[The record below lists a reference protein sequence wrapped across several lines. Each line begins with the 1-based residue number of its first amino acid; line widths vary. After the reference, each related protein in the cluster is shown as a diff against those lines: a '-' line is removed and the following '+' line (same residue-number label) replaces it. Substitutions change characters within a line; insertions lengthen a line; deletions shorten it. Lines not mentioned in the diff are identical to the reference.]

1 MKLINYFK
9 VNQINFINIL
19 TILLIGFFLRL
30 YYLFTKTGNIF
41 QANLGGD
48 SCYHYNVALNI
59 SQGIGPK
66 TSYIFSYWFPH
77 ESIPAVTD
85 LYGPGYHYFLSLFLL
100 VKDEFISLRISSL
113 VVGMCSILLAYI
125 IGKKIHSTFLGY
137 LSALVI
143 CFNFFHIE
151 NSTVIM
157 RENFTLLIVQLFF
170 LNLFYLKKNKLLF
183 SSIGIIIG
191 YSAMTSAIWMILSI
205 IFMFYLIANYEI
217 KKKEIFFNILLTF
230 IFFMIT
236 IFPWAKISLDYFGK
250 MLFSYT
256 SYYPYVNDWG
266 LMMSERGLP
275 NVTNFWSEID
285 IVQYL
290 KTHFYWGINNI
301 YKFCLMLFP
310 TFAFPASFILI
321 PLILIGSYQ
330 LKFNGYLL
338 LLFTVLYFFA
348 LSFGSYGMKGI
359 LWPRHFMPFL
369 ATTSILMSFG
379 FIFIYHQLIK
389 FNIINKYL
397 TLFTGYKFY
406 KLVFLIPIIITLV
419 GIEVKDSFWERD
431 SSQFYKFGNKIKEY
445 TNINDVI
452 MYANSVPDAWC
463 VTKRKIVQDP
473 AFYKKNT
480 SNRILEEVRR
490 FDVDYLLVDV
500 SDQIY
505 ERGKDI
511 VGAIKFYN
519 QLELE
524 EIFSDEKNGYHFYK
538 IENKR

>member
-30 YYLFTKTGNIF
+30 YYLFAKTGNIF

-113 VVGMCSILLAYI
+113 VIGMCSILLAYI

-157 RENFTLLIVQLFF
+157 RENFNLLIVQLFF

-191 YSAMTSAIWMILSI
+191 YSAMTSAIWMILAI
-205 IFMFYLIANYEI
+205 IFIFYLIANYEI
-217 KKKEIFFNILLTF
+217 KKTDIFFNILVTS

-301 YKFCLMLFP
+301 YKFCLVLFP

-330 LKFNGYLL
+330 LKLNGYLL
-338 LLFTVLYFFA
+338 LLFTVLYFFV

-379 FIFIYHQLIK
+379 FIFIYHKLIK

-505 ERGKDI
+505 QRGKDI
-511 VGAIKFYN
+511 GGAIKFYN

-524 EIFSDEKNGYHFYK
+524 KIFSDEKNGYHFYK
-538 IENKR
+538 IANKH

>member
-1 MKLINYFK
+1 
-9 VNQINFINIL
+9 
-19 TILLIGFFLRL
+19 
-30 YYLFTKTGNIF
+30 
-41 QANLGGD
+41 
-48 SCYHYNVALNI
+48 
-59 SQGIGPK
+59 
-66 TSYIFSYWFPH
+66 
-77 ESIPAVTD
+77 
-85 LYGPGYHYFLSLFLL
+85 
-100 VKDEFISLRISSL
+100 
-113 VVGMCSILLAYI
+113 
-125 IGKKIHSTFLGY
+125 
-137 LSALVI
+137 
-143 CFNFFHIE
+143 
-151 NSTVIM
+151 
-157 RENFTLLIVQLFF
+157 
-170 LNLFYLKKNKLLF
+170 
-183 SSIGIIIG
+183 
-191 YSAMTSAIWMILSI
+191 
-205 IFMFYLIANYEI
+205 
-217 KKKEIFFNILLTF
+217 
-230 IFFMIT
+230 
-236 IFPWAKISLDYFGK
+236 
-250 MLFSYT
+250 
-256 SYYPYVNDWG
+256 
-266 LMMSERGLP
+266 
-275 NVTNFWSEID
+275 
-285 IVQYL
+285 
-290 KTHFYWGINNI
+290 
-301 YKFCLMLFP
+301 MLFP

-406 KLVFLIPIIITLV
+406 KLVFLIPIIITVV

-480 SNRILEEVRR
+480 SNRILEEVKR

-505 ERGKDI
+505 QRGKDI

>member
-30 YYLFTKTGNIF
+30 YYLFAKTGNIF

-113 VVGMCSILLAYI
+113 VIGMCSILLAYI

-157 RENFTLLIVQLFF
+157 RENFNLLIVQLFF

-191 YSAMTSAIWMILSI
+191 YSAMTSAIWMILAI
-205 IFMFYLIANYEI
+205 IFIFYLIANYEI
-217 KKKEIFFNILLTF
+217 KKTDIFFNILVTS

-301 YKFCLMLFP
+301 YKFCLVLFP

-330 LKFNGYLL
+330 LKLNGYLL
-338 LLFTVLYFFA
+338 LLFTVLYFFV

-406 KLVFLIPIIITLV
+406 KLVFLIPIIITLA
-419 GIEVKDSFWERD
+419 GIEIKDSFWERD

-505 ERGKDI
+505 QRGKDI
-511 VGAIKFYN
+511 GGAIKFYN

-524 EIFSDEKNGYHFYK
+524 KIFSDEKNGYHFYK
-538 IENKR
+538 IANKH

>member
-1 MKLINYFK
+1 MKLKNLLK
-9 VNQINFINIL
+9 LNQKNFLNIFSV
-19 TILLIGFFLRL
+19 LLIGFFLRL
-30 YYLFTKTGNIF
+30 YYLFAKTGNIF

-59 SQGIGPK
+59 FQGIGPK
-66 TSYIFSYWFPH
+66 TSFIFSYWFSH
-77 ESIPAVTD
+77 KGIPAVTD
-85 LYGPGYHYFLSLFLL
+85 LYGPGYHYFLSLFFLI
-100 VKDEFISLRISSL
+100 KDEFIFLRISSL
-113 VVGMCSILLAYI
+113 LVGMCSILLAYF
-125 IGKKIHSTFLGY
+125 IGKKIHSTLLGY

-151 NSTVIM
+151 NSAVVM
-157 RENFTLLIVQLFF
+157 RENFNLLLAQLFF
-170 LNLFYLKKNKLLF
+170 LNLFYLNKNRLF
-183 SSIGIIIG
+183 YALIGFIIG
-191 YSAMTSAIWMILSI
+191 YSAMTSGIWIILSI
-205 IFMFYLIANYEI
+205 ILAFYIVVNFEI
-217 KKKEIFFNILLTF
+217 KKIDIFLNILVASIFFL
-230 IFFMIT
+230 IT

-250 MLFSYT
+250 VLFSYT
-256 SYYPYVNDWG
+256 SYYPYISDWG

-285 IVQYL
+285 IAQYL
-290 KTHFYWGINNI
+290 KTHFYWGINNL

-330 LKFNGYLL
+330 LKLNGYLL

-379 FIFIYHQLIK
+379 FIFIYHKLIK

-397 TLFTGYKFY
+397 TLFTGYKFN

-419 GIEVKDSFWERD
+419 GIELKDSFWERD

-490 FDVDYLLVDV
+490 FDVDYLLIDV
-500 SDQIY
+500 SQHIY
-505 ERGKDI
+505 QRGNDI
-511 VGAIKFYN
+511 SSAIKFYDK
-519 QLELE
+519 LKLK
-524 EIFSDEKNGYHFYK
+524 EIFTDRINGYYFYK
-538 IENKR
+538 ILN

>member
-1 MKLINYFK
+1 
-9 VNQINFINIL
+9 
-19 TILLIGFFLRL
+19 
-30 YYLFTKTGNIF
+30 
-41 QANLGGD
+41 
-48 SCYHYNVALNI
+48 NVALNI

-125 IGKKIHSTFLGY
+125 IGRKIHSTFLGY

-157 RENFTLLIVQLFF
+157 RENFNLLIVQLFF

-205 IFMFYLIANYEI
+205 IFIFYLIANYEI
-217 KKKEIFFNILLTF
+217 KKIDIFFNILLTS

-290 KTHFYWGINNI
+290 KAHFYWGINNM
-301 YKFCLMLFP
+301 YKFCLVLFP

-348 LSFGSYGMKGI
+348 LLFGSYGMKGI

-505 ERGKDI
+505 QRGKDI

-538 IENKR
+538 IANKP

>member
-30 YYLFTKTGNIF
+30 YYLFAKTGNIF

-113 VVGMCSILLAYI
+113 VIGMCSILLAYI

-157 RENFTLLIVQLFF
+157 RENFNLLIVQLFF

-191 YSAMTSAIWMILSI
+191 YSAMTSAIWMILAI
-205 IFMFYLIANYEI
+205 IFIFYLIANYEI
-217 KKKEIFFNILLTF
+217 KKTDIFFNILVTS

-301 YKFCLMLFP
+301 YKFCLVLFP

-330 LKFNGYLL
+330 LKLNGYLL
-338 LLFTVLYFFA
+338 LLFTVLYFFV

-379 FIFIYHQLIK
+379 FIFIYHKLIK

-406 KLVFLIPIIITLV
+406 KLVFLIPIIITLA
-419 GIEVKDSFWERD
+419 GIEIKDSFWERD

-505 ERGKDI
+505 QRGKDI
-511 VGAIKFYN
+511 GGAIKFYN

-524 EIFSDEKNGYHFYK
+524 KIFSDEKNGYHFYK
-538 IENKR
+538 IANKH

>member
-30 YYLFTKTGNIF
+30 YYLFAKTGNIF

-113 VVGMCSILLAYI
+113 VIGMCSILLAYI

-157 RENFTLLIVQLFF
+157 RENFNLLIVQLFF

-191 YSAMTSAIWMILSI
+191 YSAMTSAIWMILAI
-205 IFMFYLIANYEI
+205 IFIFYLIANYEI
-217 KKKEIFFNILLTF
+217 KKTDIFFNILVTS

-301 YKFCLMLFP
+301 YKFCLVLFP

-330 LKFNGYLL
+330 LKLNGYLL
-338 LLFTVLYFFA
+338 LLFTVLYFFV

-379 FIFIYHQLIK
+379 FIFIYHKLIK

-406 KLVFLIPIIITLV
+406 KLVFLIPIIITLA
-419 GIEVKDSFWERD
+419 GIEIKDSFWERD

-505 ERGKDI
+505 QRGKDI
-511 VGAIKFYN
+511 GGAIKFYN

-538 IENKR
+538 IANKH